1 MAHEP
6 DPISETSGASQGTA
20 AAAKRAREKVSDVTD
35 SIREKANELSQQAQ
49 AIIRSELRLARAE
62 LNEQIAAL
70 KRISR
75 TALPAFVLGLY
86 AIGFLLLASVYAL
99 ELVLPAWLSALV
111 VAVGV
116 GGVAGILLGTAYRQ

>member
-1 MAHEP
+1 MEQT
-6 DPISETSGASQGTA
+6 ISEL
-20 AAAKRAREKVSDVTD
+20 
-35 SIREKANELSQQAQ
+35 INEVATEAQ

-99 ELVLPAWLSALV
+99 ELVLPAWLSALI

-116 GGVAGILLGTAYRQ
+116 GGVAGILLGTAYRQSKSLTAKPERTIESMRENVQWAKTQMR